1 MARVARRRRP
11 RINAR
16 RRKTRKN
23 PYFLNAHRRRSR
35 RRSRPS
41 INARRRRTRTNPY
54 FLNPP
59 RRRRYHSNKRRYRS
73 NPALMGFQLPGLLD
87 VVSVGAGFVVPPIVA
102 GYIMGWLPDSMKTSK
117 AAMWAVKA
125 AAVVVPSMVVRRF
138 VSRRAGNL
146 MLLGG
151 AVSLALDLVKEF
163 APGLIPGVGFQPLLG
178 AHVVR
183 PTRARMPAPAG
194 LPAMIA
200 STPDRLS
207 PTGRF

>member
-16 RRKTRKN
+16 RRKARKN
-23 PYFLNAHRRRSR
+23 PYFLNKTHTRRSR
-35 RRSRPS
+35 RPR
-41 INARRRRTRTNPY
+41 INARRRRSRPNPY

-59 RRRRYHSNKRRYRS
+59 RRRRYHSNKRRYRR
-73 NPALMGFQLPGLLD
+73 NPGLMGVQFPGLID

-117 AAMWAVKA
+117 AALWAVKA

-178 AHVVR
+178 AHVSR
-183 PTRARMPAPAG
+183 TSATRARMPHNAG